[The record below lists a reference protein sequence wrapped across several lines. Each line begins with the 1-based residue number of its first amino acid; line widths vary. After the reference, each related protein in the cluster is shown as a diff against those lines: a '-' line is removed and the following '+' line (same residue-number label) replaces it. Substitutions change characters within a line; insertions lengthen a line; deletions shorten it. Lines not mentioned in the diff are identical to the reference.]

1 MSKRN
6 SAGGWTGLFLAAL
19 CLVIVGYV
27 FHASAAQGSD
37 TLFIAESSMSA
48 SAR

>member
-19 CLVIVGYV
+19 CLAIVGYV

-37 TLFIAESSMSA
+37 TLFMPTGSVSA

>member
-1 MSKRN
+1 MSKRKN
-6 SAGGWTGLFLAAL
+6 AGGWTGLFLAAL

-37 TLFIAESSMSA
+37 ALFLADSRATAE
-48 SAR
+48 R

>member
-1 MSKRN
+1 MSKRKN
-6 SAGGWTGLFLAAL
+6 AGGWTGLFLAAL

-37 TLFIAESSMSA
+37 TLFIADSVVS

>member
-1 MSKRN
+1 MSERKN
-6 SAGGWTGLFLAAL
+6 AGGWTGLLLAAL

-37 TLFIAESSMSA
+37 TLFIADSVVS